1 MYVLRI
7 SSTWLTHNSLTQRVY
22 SVTDMRQCIKTIFFY
37 GTTYTYSNLSRLFIR
52 LFVGVML
59 FRFGMRQML
68 SYSAISQSFPDVMGI
83 DGHTALAVMIGIEIV
98 CSLLIMVGLF
108 SRFSC
113 LPAMV
118 PMVVA
123 VNRMLSMANVS
134 DIADLGAMHP
144 VYLPIMFLGV
154 FVFIILAG
162 PGKVSL
168 DYVISVHLISRDQ
181 NSQADDEILKKA

>member
-1 MYVLRI
+1 
-7 SSTWLTHNSLTQRVY
+7 
-22 SVTDMRQCIKTIFFY
+22 MRQCIKTIFFY

-108 SRFSC
+108 TRFSC

-134 DIADLGAMHP
+134 DIAEFLKISEDT
-144 VYLPIMFLGV
+144 VRSNLPYTKCGYATGQKSKNAV
-154 FVFIILAG
+154 RV
-162 PGKVSL
+162 
-168 DYVISVHLISRDQ
+168 DRCR
-181 NSQADDEILKKA
+181 NNKKAKS

>member
-1 MYVLRI
+1 
-7 SSTWLTHNSLTQRVY
+7 
-22 SVTDMRQCIKTIFFY
+22 MRQCIKTIFFY

-108 SRFSC
+108 TRFSC

-118 PMVVA
+118 PMGVA

-144 VYLPIMFLGV
+144 VFLGV